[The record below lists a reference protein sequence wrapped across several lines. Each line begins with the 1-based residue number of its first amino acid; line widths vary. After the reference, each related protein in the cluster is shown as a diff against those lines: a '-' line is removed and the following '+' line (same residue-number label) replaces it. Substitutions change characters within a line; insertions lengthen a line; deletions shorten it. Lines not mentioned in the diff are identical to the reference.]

1 MNRLLLSAVG
11 VSLTLSG
18 APAVAH
24 TVDLQRLYLDSLENN
39 PILAS
44 AALEMDSARKGSDII
59 DGQYRPQVDVGVQYG
74 ALRNDWTTMN
84 ETDGQGAEVSV
95 SVGQNIFNDQ
105 LNRASAIAEQQHELS
120 KVSYDY
126 ALATMQ
132 MSVVNGYFNA
142 LKAQEKQKQVKAT
155 KKAIGE
161 HLVQVKHRFNNGLVP
176 ENDVKETQAQY
187 DLAETAVIFAHNELE
202 KALDY
207 LYELTGREYTRVASL
222 GANLPKVS
230 LPQPNGY
237 ISWQELA
244 QRESQQM
251 EIQRQL
257 VELSREQ
264 ISLAQAGHMPTIGLV
279 AEYRY
284 AFATQSRSNGPQQAK
299 GSFQD
304 LDNNATVFAGVA
316 MSLPAY
322 RGGAT
327 ENRVEQANIQYQQ
340 ALELQ
345 SHTWR
350 QVARQVRSAEKDLVA
365 LESAQSAYQ
374 QAVISAESALK
385 ATEQGLDIGTR
396 TIVDVLDSTRQL
408 YSAKEQLTA
417 AQIDFLV
424 ANLQL
429 HFLAGVLDDDAL
441 NAINRLLDV

>member
-1 MNRLLLSAVG
+1 MNRLMLSAVG
-11 VSLTLSG
+11 ISLTLSG
-18 APAVAH
+18 TFAVAQ
-24 TVDLQRLYLDSLENN
+24 TVDLQQLYLDSLENN
-39 PILAS
+39 PMLAS
-44 AALEMDSARKGSDII
+44 AALEVDSARKGSRII
-59 DGQYRPQVDVGVQYG
+59 DGQYRPQVNVGVQYG
-74 ALRNDWTTMN
+74 MLRNDWTTMN
-84 ETDGQGAEVSV
+84 ETDGQGGEVSLT
-95 SVGQNIFNDQ
+95 VGQNIFNDQ
-105 LNRASAIAEQQHELS
+105 LNRASALSEQQHVLS
-120 KVSYDY
+120 KASYDY
-126 ALATMQ
+126 ALVTMQ

-142 LKAQEKQKQVKAT
+142 LKAQEKQKQVNAT
-155 KKAIGE
+155 KQAIGE
-161 HLVQVKHRFNNGLVP
+161 HLIQVKHRYRNGLVP
-176 ENDVKETQAQY
+176 ENDVKETRAQY

-207 LYELTGREYTRVASL
+207 LYELTGREYAYVASL
-222 GANLPKVS
+222 DSNHPKVS
-230 LPQPNGY
+230 IPQANGY
-237 ISWQELA
+237 VSWQELA
-244 QRESQQM
+244 QAESQKM
-251 EIQRQL
+251 VIQRQL

-284 AFATQSRSNGPQQAK
+284 AFATQSRSNDPQQTK

-322 RGGAT
+322 RGGST
-327 ENRVEQANIQYQQ
+327 DNQVEQANIQYQQ

-345 SHTWR
+345 RHTWR
-350 QVARQVRSAEKDLVA
+350 QVARKVRSAEKDLVA

-374 QAVISAESALK
+374 QAVLSAESALK

-408 YSAKEQLTA
+408 YSAREQLTV

-429 HFLAGVLDDDAL
+429 HFLAGVLDDEAL
-441 NAINRLLDV
+441 KATNRLLAI

>member
-1 MNRLLLSAVG
+1 
-11 VSLTLSG
+11 
-18 APAVAH
+18 
-24 TVDLQRLYLDSLENN
+24 
-39 PILAS
+39 
-44 AALEMDSARKGSDII
+44 
-59 DGQYRPQVDVGVQYG
+59 
-74 ALRNDWTTMN
+74 
-84 ETDGQGAEVSV
+84 
-95 SVGQNIFNDQ
+95 
-105 LNRASAIAEQQHELS
+105 
-120 KVSYDY
+120 
-126 ALATMQ
+126 
-132 MSVVNGYFNA
+132 
-142 LKAQEKQKQVKAT
+142 
-155 KKAIGE
+155 
-161 HLVQVKHRFNNGLVP
+161 
-176 ENDVKETQAQY
+176 
-187 DLAETAVIFAHNELE
+187 
-202 KALDY
+202 ALDY

-251 EIQRQL
+251 EIQRHL